1 MKTLA
6 EKVLEMGGELAPPA
20 SLSEISQLESRLGIS
35 LPSALSDLL
44 FQHNGSLNETDE
56 AIWRFWPCSEITSYQ
71 EFADCDHFCPD
82 NNYLRE
88 LDPTARAVTIPASKL
103 ILFADALID
112 APTYG
117 VFHDLGHQFDGV
129 VFDISFGSVSARCF
143 GDWISAFI
151 GHGEDGLLM
160 LDKPKPEQ
168 AESLKPCPRRVGRT
182 FLIHIFIPR

>member
-1 MKTLA
+1 MKTFA
-6 EKVLEMGGELAPPA
+6 EKVSEMGGELAPPA
-20 SLSEISQLESRLGIS
+20 SLSEISQLENRLRLS

-44 FQHNGSLNETDE
+44 FQHNGSLTETDD

-71 EFADCDHFCPD
+71 EYADCDQFCPD

-88 LDPTARAVTIPASKL
+88 LDSTARAVTLPASKL

-129 VFDISFGSVSARCF
+129 VFDISFGPVSARSF
-143 GDWISAFI
+143 PDWIAAFI
-151 GHGEDGLLM
+151 DHGEDGLLV
-160 LDKPKPEQ
+160 LDKPEPEQ
-168 AESLKPCPRRVGRT
+168 AEALKP
-182 FLIHIFIPR
+182 